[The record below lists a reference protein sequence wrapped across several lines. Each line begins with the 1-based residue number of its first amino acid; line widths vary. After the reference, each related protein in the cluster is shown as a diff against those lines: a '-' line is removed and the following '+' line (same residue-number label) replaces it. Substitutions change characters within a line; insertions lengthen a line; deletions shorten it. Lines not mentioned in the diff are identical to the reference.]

1 MWDKILEFLKEFFKA
16 LAATQDKKGNTLHSL
31 DHMPRYG
38 EHSEVVKKY
47 QQALKDEG
55 ASPGSIDG
63 VFGRKTKE
71 ATSEFQKSIG
81 LKGSGEPGP
90 KTIEALGLFVVKAEV
105 PPPSGE
111 GMTPYEWVRGELGQ
125 KEIYGS
131 KDNPRIRWY
140 HTASGNIGHK
150 EYPDETPWC
159 SSILNKAADECGYYK
174 TDNAL
179 ASSWRRYNVDAG
191 SDVKQGDIVV
201 IDGHV
206 TLADKPFHKS
216 KDNYFYGLGGNQSNM
231 VKVSK
236 YATSRIKAVRKW
248 KKKGD
253 ITPAPRPPSGSK
265 IKSIFPKQEWT
276 DFVHEE
282 VLKRGMAEIPLKDAK
297 LFCPNGM
304 TAENWVHLVAA
315 MAKRESNFKA
325 SLEYKESFKDSK
337 GRYVISTGL
346 LQLSVESIRQSAYKS
361 KDFIKKHSDLKD
373 PINNLRAGLN
383 VLEYWARKDGVLSEK
398 RGKKWYGSIARYWS
412 VGRDSLPKTLKIL
425 KDTCN

>member
-1 MWDKILEFLKEFFKA
+1 MEWIAALIRIVQAFFGTPPTPVK
-16 LAATQDKKGNTLHSL
+16 TISSIPN
-31 DHMPRYG
+31 YG
-38 EHSEVVKKY
+38 DRSDVVKIY
-47 QQALKDEG
+47 QQALKDKG
-55 ASPGSIDG
+55 FSPGSIDG
-63 VFGRKTKE
+63 SFGRKTRK
-71 ATSEFQKSIG
+71 ATTAFQLSVK
-81 LKGSGEPGP
+81 LPGSGKPGP

-216 KDNYFYGLGGNQSNM
+216 NDSYFYGLGGNQSNM

-315 MAKRESNFKA
+315 MAKRESNFEA
-325 SLEYKESFKDSK
+325 SSEYKESFKDSK